1 MCYIINKV
9 IIKVNSFF
17 FIINVIFFNK
27 ILFKNVL
34 EYWWVN
40 CNYWGYECNWELI
53 GVNILI

>member
-17 FIINVIFFNK
+17 FIINVIFFYK

-53 GVNILI
+53 GVIY

>member
-17 FIINVIFFNK
+17 FIKNVIFYK

-40 CNYWGYECNWELI
+40 CDDGVMNVI
-53 GVNILI
+53 GI